1 MRCHRRGFCVAFILA
16 ALTGLIPVPIEA
28 SGQYYEGL
36 RDPKIV
42 GLGGEDYPKLEPGV
56 RGGTFHMAVTYEP
69 QSWNPLVDESS
80 ANTFYTSQVFRG
92 LVGTNPRSGMLVCEL
107 AKSWEIGLDNRTITF
122 HLRAGVKWSDGTPFT
137 AEDVIFTYNK
147 LLLYEELSGSGYLP
161 VLPDGTHP
169 TLHIVGRYTI
179 VVTFSQPY
187 RPLLAAFDF
196 PILPAHRLAYWVP
209 GEEDPWQATYAD
221 LGEICGL
228 GPYIPHEYVPGSH
241 VIMIR
246 NPHYYVYDQ
255 NGTQLPYCDRYVIA
269 LVPDGDTALLMFK
282 NGESYVLDPRPV
294 DIPILN
300 NEADVRGFTL
310 YIGDVEDGVW
320 GTEFIA
326 FNQDLAASQT
336 DPTSSEP
343 SEQDTTGDV
352 HHSCPPYIPPHCPA
366 NVPSQ
371 LLDCWEFSAV
381 FLKEKQP
388 PYTDRLQILF
398 RDLRFRQAVA
408 HALDKQNI
416 IDSVYNGLAVPIW
429 SPVDVASP
437 FYAGRDGYGGP
448 ITEADAVL
456 YHYDLER
463 AGELLDE
470 IGIVDTDG
478 DGFRE
483 FSDGTPVEFELI
495 TNAENPLR
503 EGLCRAIK
511 EGLAKIGIQVNFNPV
526 AFYTLVS
533 KLLEGEYE
541 AAVLGLSGG
550 FEPNG
555 AADVYC
561 STGGLH
567 FWHYSAVEGDVFEYE
582 KRIDELFGKAVTT
595 YDDHEA
601 FEHYK
606 EYQRL
611 FASQD
616 MGLIFTVRPL
626 LTFAYYNYVGN
637 AVVANAIT
645 PEGVELAWDL
655 LWLKSRR

>member
-1 MRCHRRGFCVAFILA
+1 M
-16 ALTGLIPVPIEA
+16 
-28 SGQYYEGL
+28 
-36 RDPKIV
+36 
-42 GLGGEDYPKLEPGV
+42 
-56 RGGTFHMAVTYEP
+56 
-69 QSWNPLVDESS
+69 
-80 ANTFYTSQVFRG
+80 
-92 LVGTNPRSGMLVCEL
+92 
-107 AKSWEIGLDNRTITF
+107 
-122 HLRAGVKWSDGTPFT
+122 
-137 AEDVIFTYNK
+137 
-147 LLLYEELSGSGYLP
+147 
-161 VLPDGTHP
+161 
-169 TLHIVGRYTI
+169 
-179 VVTFSQPY
+179 
-187 RPLLAAFDF
+187 
-196 PILPAHRLAYWVP
+196 
-209 GEEDPWQATYAD
+209 
-221 LGEICGL
+221 
-228 GPYIPHEYVPGSH
+228 
-241 VIMIR
+241 
-246 NPHYYVYDQ
+246 
-255 NGTQLPYCDRYVIA
+255 
-269 LVPDGDTALLMFK
+269 
-282 NGESYVLDPRPV
+282 
-294 DIPILN
+294 
-300 NEADVRGFTL
+300 
-310 YIGDVEDGVW
+310 
-320 GTEFIA
+320 
-326 FNQDLAASQT
+326 
-336 DPTSSEP
+336 
-343 SEQDTTGDV
+343 
-352 HHSCPPYIPPHCPA
+352 
-366 NVPSQ
+366 
-371 LLDCWEFSAV
+371 
-381 FLKEKQP
+381 
-388 PYTDRLQILF
+388 
-398 RDLRFRQAVA
+398 
-408 HALDKQNI
+408 DKQNI

-503 EGLCRAIK
+503 EGLCRVVK
-511 EGLAKIGIQVNFNPV
+511 ENLAKIGIQVNFKPV
-526 AFYTLVS
+526 TFHTLVS

-555 AADVYC
+555 AVDVYC
-561 STGGLH
+561 SAGGLH
-567 FWHYSAVEGDVFEYE
+567 FWHYSAVEGDIFEYE
-582 KRIDELFGKAVTT
+582 KRIDELFGKAVAT

-645 PEGVELAWDL
+645 SDGVGFAWDL